1 DWDVVCL
8 NSVYVYVLWVARGGR
23 KAWRPAVETGFAIKL
38 RDSVPADKLLGA
50 TAGGRRAGYRKRRP
64 VRRVASP
71 PGPAAGGRKLDP
83 THHSLG
89 LKKKPVRSPR
99 GRDEP
104 PAPLPRRA
112 TARSGPPA

>member
-1 DWDVVCL
+1 NCAWF
-8 NSVYVYVLWVARGGR
+8 WRPGGR
-23 KAWRPAVETGFAIKL
+23 GKARRPAVATGFAIKL

-89 LKKKPVRSPR
+89 LKKDPVRPSNDSHEPR
-99 GRDEP
+99 
-104 PAPLPRRA
+104 PALPR
-112 TARSGPPA
+112 